1 MRPCKFFDNLM
12 LEIVNFLLFSTD
24 VCVPISQLSTIIED
38 AEEIV
43 RNSYAN
49 DLMYG
54 FLGHVG
60 DGNFHIFLP
69 VNDEHFDR
77 LKEISN
83 SVALRKALQELS

>member
-1 MRPCKFFDNLM
+1 
-12 LEIVNFLLFSTD
+12 
-24 VCVPISQLSTIIED
+24 
-38 AEEIV
+38 
-43 RNSYAN
+43 
-49 DLMYG
+49 MYG

-83 SVALRKALQELS
+83 SVALRKALEELSKQYLKLNSCKKFLIVDHIVY